1 MKKEGGVETEEGRR
15 RRWENGKRIESERK
29 REREK
34 KKTETL
40 GERGEKGKERRR
52 QGCTRGCGNVDK
64 ESTKNKMSWR
74 VNDLFEYV
82 CYVPLIVINPIRLI
96 KKLTQPAEISSRRI
110 LPSPPL

>member
-1 MKKEGGVETEEGRR
+1 MRQSRGGEEDERMER
-15 RRWENGKRIESERK
+15 ELRASE
-29 REREK
+29 REREEK
-34 KKTETL
+34 NETL
-40 GERGEKGKERRR
+40 GERGEKGRERTR